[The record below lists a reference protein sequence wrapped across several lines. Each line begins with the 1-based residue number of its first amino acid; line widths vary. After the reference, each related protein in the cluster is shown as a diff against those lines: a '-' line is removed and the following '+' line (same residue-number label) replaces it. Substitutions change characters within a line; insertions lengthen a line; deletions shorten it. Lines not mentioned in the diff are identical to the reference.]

1 MARETRIG
9 LLVGLFFI
17 VMFGLVLTELTGGG
31 KTAPTPAEA
40 VNDPFKIA
48 ALPASEDTS
57 PAVSAPGEVVARL
70 GPRSSTVLKPA
81 LAEAPT
87 QTTVAP
93 PVAAP
98 TTSETTSPVAVA
110 MASPAGDSSVTSMQ
124 ESSLLSALETLPAPA
139 PAASE
144 ELTASL
150 KTRLARDVEAPAV
163 AEPAP
168 AETAPVERTYTVAP
182 KDTLRK
188 IARTV
193 YGPDHEKEYR
203 RIFEANKGT
212 LKSESILSVGQKLVI
227 PPLPGGS
234 PGTQGSG
241 PRATEAPGS
250 TRQLNMDELEKH
262 LATAASPSVKSDPS
276 SAGAIRASDKP
287 ATKNVRVYVV
297 APGDNLSKIARK
309 TMGNDRKATILKLRN
324 ANRGKLADP
333 QRLAVGT
340 KLEIPG

>member
-1 MARETRIG
+1 MAKETRIG

-31 KTAPTPAEA
+31 KTAPAPSEA

-48 ALPASEDTS
+48 TLPASEDAS

-70 GPRSSTVLKPA
+70 GPRTSEVLKPA

-87 QTTVAP
+87 RQPAMP
-93 PVAAP
+93 AVAAP
-98 TTSETTSPVAVA
+98 ATSQTTPTVAVA
-110 MASPAGDSSVTSMQ
+110 MASPAGNSSVKSSQ
-124 ESSLLSALETLPAPA
+124 ESSLLSALETLSAPA

-150 KTRLARDVEAPAV
+150 KTRITKDAEAPAV
-163 AEPAP
+163 AERAP
-168 AETAPVERTYTVAP
+168 AEPAVVERTYTVAP

-193 YGPDHEKEYR
+193 YGPTNEKEYH

-212 LKSESILSVGQKLVI
+212 LKGESVLAVGQKLVI
-227 PPLPGGS
+227 PPLPGGA
-234 PGTQGSG
+234 PVAAGGGMKATQ
-241 PRATEAPGS
+241 APDS
-250 TRQLNMDELEKH
+250 TRQLNIDELEKH
-262 LATAASPSVKSDPS
+262 LAAASPSVKSDHP
-276 SAGAIRASDKP
+276 ATGAHQVPGKP
-287 ATKNVRVYVV
+287 AAQSGKIYVV
-297 APGDNLSKIARK
+297 ASGDNLAKIARK
-309 TMGNDRKATILKLRN
+309 TMGNDNKATILKLRN
-324 ANRGKLADP
+324 ANRGKLDDS
-333 QRLAVGT
+333 QRVAVGT